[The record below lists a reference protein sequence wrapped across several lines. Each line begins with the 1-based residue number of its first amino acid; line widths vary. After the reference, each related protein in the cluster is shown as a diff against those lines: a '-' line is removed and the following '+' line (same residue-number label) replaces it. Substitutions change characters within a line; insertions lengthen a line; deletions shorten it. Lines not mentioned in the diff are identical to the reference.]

1 MVWCRFKPKERLK
14 GNSDSR
20 YVQGNRALMKASVAY
35 ASAEFSY
42 EVSARVTAFSTS
54 GIASLGG
61 IPSEPNEPK
70 IK

>member
-1 MVWCRFKPKERLK
+1 
-14 GNSDSR
+14 
-20 YVQGNRALMKASVAY
+20 MKASVAY